1 MSNYSDK
8 IKRLY
13 NLQHFGIKMGL
24 EQVSILLNNLGN
36 PEKTLNFIHIAG
48 TNGKGSVCA
57 ILASALKGLGYK
69 VGFYS
74 SPHLVSLRE
83 RFRINGEGVSRKNL
97 AELIDYTWPL
107 VEKLYSEDIKLT
119 FFEVTVSM
127 AALYF
132 AKEKCDFVLWET
144 GLGGRL
150 DSTTAVFPIV
160 TAITG
165 IGLDHEKYLGDTEE
179 KIAFEKAG
187 IIKKSIPVFVG
198 KMSDSAFLVIK
209 KVAKENTAPFFAI
222 DKKRLAFSKEID
234 ETFLWGWHFS
244 EADRVHQPDSQSLE
258 KGNGKN
264 RLTHSYYL
272 PLPGEAQPNNMRL
285 AYIILDFLSKKFNFS
300 LNTALESIRNL
311 KWHGRIQ
318 QLPDGKIIDGAH
330 NPQGIKSLV
339 KTLQSSFNHQKFTV
353 IFGCL
358 EERNPEKAIEILSQ
372 IAENFIFVP
381 IDSSRPCFP
390 PEKILD
396 IAKSIDCAI
405 PCSIAT
411 SLREALR
418 HFTKDD
424 RKVVIT
430 GSLYLAGETLLNYYS
445 KEEII
450 NI

>member
-1 MSNYSDK
+1 
-8 IKRLY
+8 
-13 NLQHFGIKMGL
+13 MGL

-36 PEKTLNFIHIAG
+36 PEKTLNFIHVAG

-83 RFRINGEGVSRKNL
+83 RFRINGEGISRKNL

-107 VEKLYSEDIKLT
+107 VERLYSKDIRLT

-132 AKEKCDFVLWET
+132 AREKCDFVLWET

-150 DSTTAVFPIV
+150 DSTTVVSPIV

-187 IIKKSIPVFVG
+187 IIKKNIPVFVG
-198 KMSDSAFLVIK
+198 KMSASAFRVIK
-209 KVAKENTAPFFAI
+209 KVAKEKTAPLFN
-222 DKKRLAFSKEID
+222 ID
-234 ETFLWGWHFS
+234 EKILSFRKEVDETSLKGWHFS
-244 EADRVHQPDSQSLE
+244 KINRKNQVYFKTSE
-258 KGNGKN
+258 KENN
-264 RLTHSYYL
+264 NNYYL
-272 PLPGEAQPNNMRL
+272 PFPGEAQPDNMRL
-285 AYIILDFLSKKFNFS
+285 AHIILEFLSKKFNFS
-300 LNTALESIRNL
+300 LKTALESIRNL
-311 KWHGRIQ
+311 KWYGRIQ
-318 QLPDGKIIDGAH
+318 QLSDGKILDGAH
-330 NPQGIKSLV
+330 NPQGISSLV
-339 KTLQSSFNHQKFTV
+339 KTLQNSFNHQKFTI

-358 EERNPEKAIEILSQ
+358 EERNPEKAIPILSQ
-372 IAENFIFVP
+372 IAKHFIFVP
-381 IDSSRPCFP
+381 IDSSRPCFL

-396 IAKSIDCAI
+396 IANKIGCI
-405 PCSIAT
+405 TPCSVMS
-411 SLREALR
+411 SLKGALEL
-418 HFTKDD
+418 TKNK
-424 RKVVIT
+424 RNILIT
-430 GSLYLAGETLLNYYS
+430 GSLYLAGEALLDYYS